1 MESKTVERLAALMQ
15 RVLEEKIDVSTLTP
29 QTRLKEDLGLNSI
42 GMLYMALA
50 LEEEFGLTF
59 CNEDLA
65 QLHTVADVL
74 RRIE

>member
-1 MESKTVERLAALMQ
+1 MERLAALMQ
-15 RVLEEKIDVSTLTP
+15 CVLEENIDVSALTP

-59 CNEDLA
+59 QNEDLA

>member
-1 MESKTVERLAALMQ
+1 MERLAALMQ
-15 RVLEEKIDVSTLTP
+15 RVLEENIDVSALTP

-59 CNEDLA
+59 RNEDLA